1 MAILI
6 LWRRKAVGRES
17 PLSADKYLPISEANN
32 FASEHHGPIDSTAK
46 TTKLYLSRRTRYL
59 LRLIV
64 TADAAADPRPT
75 REVSKLLDVMFWSY
89 GGSWVS
95 GSGNTDFYGPQY
107 LLDKD
112 VMLVT
117 INYRLGI
124 QGVQSMVELLANC
137 VRITNDKY
145 CKVYGAT
152 KNAFHLAMC
161 DKVLGKRCFLSTE
174 DEACPGNNGLK
185 DHVAALRWVR
195 DNIAAFGGNP
205 DSVTIFGQS
214 SGGVGVHY
222 LMLSPASRGL
232 FHRAISQSGVAI
244 STWVLAPR
252 GQSRR
257 LAGQVAAL
265 FNCTTESSSELV
277 ACLREQDA
285 YKLYSSS
292 EGLTE
297 NNQSS
302 VSFLSVVEP
311 ESKEAI
317 ITEEP
322 FKILVSGTAELVP
335 WMTGVTSNEGCL
347 LTSFFS
353 GVEWSQIRNDLVW
366 MINEIAEDPQD
377 SAQRSIITKTFE
389 EFYYKNVST
398 PSESA
403 LATVKRDGAP
413 VHFSVD
419 ARGQLTV
426 DYQNIGLDE
435 QDLLPLMHS
444 FLIFIFIYNGFMCQQ
459 FLSDILFN
467 IRTDTAV
474 KLHSRRRAKVYYYEF
489 DYLGSH
495 SFNSLFF
502 GPANCPGATHLDD
515 IIYLFPQNSS
525 FPNSTLTASDER
537 MVDLMVTWWT
547 NFARTGNPTRTWKP
561 VSSPDIVEYARLDA
575 EGVHMGHGLFKEQV
589 EVWNSLPVKSNID
602 ILKSRYL
609 TAVFLKLF
617 RCGDHFL
624 KSEQFRGPPYS

>member
-1 MAILI
+1 MVRLQVLVVLAVAAAALAEHTVTLKQGRLRGHVLKSRKGRPIYAFQGIPYAKPPVGDLRFKAPQPPEPWEGVLDATKEGAVCVQVGFLPGDLAI
-6 LWRRKAVGRES
+6 RGNE
-17 PLSADKYLPISEANN
+17 DC
-32 FASEHHGPIDSTAK
+32 
-46 TTKLYLSRRTRYL
+46 LYLNVYT
-59 LRLIV
+59 
-64 TADAAADPRPT
+64 PQRPT

-124 QGVQSMVELLANC
+124 QG
-137 VRITNDKY
+137 
-145 CKVYGAT
+145 
-152 KNAFHLAMC
+152 
-161 DKVLGKRCFLSTE
+161 FLSTE

-222 LMLSPASRGL
+222 LMLSPSSRGL

-265 FNCTTESSSELV
+265 FNCPTESSSELV

-366 MINEIAEDPQD
+366 MINEIADDPRD
-377 SAQRSIITKTFE
+377 SAQRNIITKTFE

-398 PSESA
+398 SSESA
-403 LATVKRDGAP
+403 LATVK
-413 VHFSVD
+413 
-419 ARGQLTV
+419 
-426 DYQNIGLDE
+426 
-435 QDLLPLMHS
+435 
-444 FLIFIFIYNGFMCQQ
+444 

-589 EVWNSLPVKSNID
+589 EVWNSLPVKYKYPWRRRNSGTHSGTK
-602 ILKSRYL
+602 KS
-609 TAVFLKLF
+609 F
-617 RCGDHFL
+617 
-624 KSEQFRGPPYS
+624 